1 MERLLLRLLIN
12 GAALYLVIGTGWI
25 EGIHAENTS
34 WWGILLLAF
43 IFGLINALLRPLIK
57 FLTCPL
63 IILSLGFFALVINT
77 ALFWFT
83 GWLGQIFDVGFYVD
97 GIGPAFLGGLV
108 VSVVSWILS
117 MLLKDE
123 LEPRRRKDR
132 R

>member
-34 WWGILLLAF
+34 WWGILLLAL
-43 IFGLINALLRPLIK
+43 IFGLVNALLRPLIK

-83 GWLGQIFDVGFYVD
+83 GWLGQLLDVGFYVD

-123 LEPRRRKDR
+123 LEPQRRREKR
-132 R
+132 

>member
-1 MERLLLRLLIN
+1 MERLILRLLIN

-34 WWGILLLAF
+34 WWGILLLAL
-43 IFGLINALLRPLIK
+43 IFGLVNALLRPLIK

-63 IILSLGFFALVINT
+63 IILSLGFFALVVNT

-83 GWLGQIFDVGFYVD
+83 GWLGQLLDVGFYVD
-97 GIGPAFLGGLV
+97 GFGPAFLGGLV

-123 LEPRRRKDR
+123 LEPQRRRDR

>member
-1 MERLLLRLLIN
+1 MERLVLRLLIN

-34 WWGILLLAF
+34 WWGILLLAL

-83 GWLGQIFDVGFYVD
+83 GWLGQLLDVGFSVD
-97 GIGPAFLGGLV
+97 GFGPAFLGGLV

-123 LEPRRRKDR
+123 LEPRRRRDKR
-132 R
+132 

>member
-1 MERLLLRLLIN
+1 MERLFLRLLIN

-34 WWGILLLAF
+34 WWGILLLAL
-43 IFGLINALLRPLIK
+43 IFGLVNALLRPLIK

-83 GWLGQIFDVGFYVD
+83 GWLGQLLDVGFYVD
-97 GIGPAFLGGLV
+97 GFGPAFLGGLV